1 MTVKII
7 ATDMD
12 GTFLTD
18 RKTYD
23 KVLFDRL
30 WQLCQEQDIKFVVAS
45 GNQYRQI
52 IQQFPGR
59 SDHIA
64 VIAENGG
71 HIVVNGKTL
80 LEEFVSP
87 HAVTRLL
94 SYMESYYPEAIINL
108 AGKKSS
114 YMLQTTP
121 TAVKEAL
128 RYYLPA
134 MQYVDNWH
142 RVSDD
147 HFFKVTFLV
156 EESLTSSI
164 QKAINQ
170 RFRSDRLRATSSG
183 FGCLDIIPAHVH
195 KGTGL
200 KYLLEYWGLT
210 ADSLLAFGD
219 GGNDLEMLKLAKYSY
234 AMANAAEEV
243 KAAAAFQAP
252 ANEENG
258 VLKVMA
264 SYLMKQEAEH
274 TAFNM

>member
-1 MTVKII
+1 MTVKVI

-12 GTFLTD
+12 GTFLTN

-30 WQLCQEQDIKFVVAS
+30 FRLCQEKNIKFVAAS

-52 IQQFPGR
+52 IQQFPDW
-59 SDHIA
+59 SSHIA

-71 HIVVNGKTL
+71 HIVANGRTL
-80 LEEFVSP
+80 VEEFVKP
-87 HAVTRLL
+87 AAVNKLID
-94 SYMESYYPEAIINL
+94 YVEENYPETIVNL

-134 MQYVDNWH
+134 MQYVDDLH
-142 RVSDD
+142 SVAGD
-147 HFFKVTFLV
+147 HFFKATLLV
-156 EESLTSSI
+156 EETLTFTIQREINSLF
-164 QKAINQ
+164 AEEG
-170 RFRSDRLRATSSG
+170 LRATSSG
-183 FGCLDIIPAHVH
+183 FGCLDIIPSHIH

-200 KYLLEYWGLT
+200 EYLLSYWGLT
-210 ADSLLAFGD
+210 AENLLAFGD
-219 GGNDLEMLKLAKYSY
+219 GGNDLEMLQLAKYSY
-234 AMANAAEEV
+234 AVANAAAEV
-243 KAAAAFQAP
+243 KDTAAFQAP
-252 ANEENG
+252 SNEENG

-264 SYLMKQEAEH
+264 AYLIGEERERRI
-274 TAFNM
+274 